1 MADHIGD
8 GFGFYA
14 VGTTNAAAHSSVSS
28 RRARSK
34 DQEAALG
41 SDAAATTAPS
51 AREQA
56 RARRRRAEEKDRGHR
71 YEYMDP
77 SRRQWRPIS
86 ARAARLCG
94 HHAPA
99 CPGNCRGL
107 VTLPGDGFGDAPSVP
122 MVPGSWDAE
131 PE

>member
-1 MADHIGD
+1 M
-8 GFGFYA
+8 
-14 VGTTNAAAHSSVSS
+14 GTTNAAAHSSVSS

-77 SRRQWRPIS
+77 EPSTMASDQRSGRSALRAPCPSLPRQ
-86 ARAARLCG
+86 
-94 HHAPA
+94 
-99 CPGNCRGL
+99 
-107 VTLPGDGFGDAPSVP
+107 LPRD
-122 MVPGSWDAE
+122 W
-131 PE
+131 